1 MLIPLSSPSLK
12 YAPESLS
19 VDGDEDC
26 GLSSKGGDEDCGL
39 SSKGSCRAREMCG
52 EGPEPGPCSSLRLV
66 GQTLTE
72 THLPKPPMPPIALP
86 SGPKTKPGA
95 TAASPRHEILRLLA
109 TGPSELDENGE
120 LCVIQGRLYLASL
133 AGLPV
138 PTAKKYFITLKQLRY
153 IPFCADFGPFNLGL
167 FCVSETESGSPCAL
181 PTHLVAIATRIP
193 APTCL
198 LPHAWQ
204 LRQVARPVACRVR
217 STLSVRAGTVHHI
230 CQALAKTLL
239 NPKLQDFRVVYYT
252 SQDSRDVTNSIFLLG
267 AFLCLHLG
275 ATPEEAWKPFQSLKD
290 TSSGPLCLPYRD
302 ATWVK
307 SSYDLHVK
315 DCWAGLVR
323 AVATSVYDLQAFDKH
338 EVRCSRSAPAVLCT
352 SQRPR
357 LPRGDSV
364 IRWCLSDMR
373 LERSIFIT
381 MIRRKVTCTWWC
393 RVSFWPS
400 AVQRTKVQRMRPT
413 TEAPFHRLLT

>member
-138 PTAKKYFITLKQLRY
+138 PTAKKYFVTLSKKMRY
-153 IPFCADFGPFNLGL
+153 VPFCADFGPFNLGRVML
-167 FCVSETESGSPCAL
+167 STGVGSRTRGGPCAL
-181 PTHLVAIATRIP
+181 PSHLLATAPRIP
-193 APTCL
+193 VCARGKSA
-198 LPHAWQ
+198 LPD
-204 LRQVARPVACRVR
+204 ACRVR
-217 STLSVRAGTVHHI
+217 ATLACVA
-230 CQALAKTLL
+230 QARCT
-239 NPKLQDFRVVYYT
+239 T
-252 SQDSRDVTNSIFLLG
+252 S
-267 AFLCLHLG
+267 A
-275 ATPEEAWKPFQSLKD
+275 
-290 TSSGPLCLPYRD
+290 
-302 ATWVK
+302 
-307 SSYDLHVK
+307 
-315 DCWAGLVR
+315 
-323 AVATSVYDLQAFDKH
+323 
-338 EVRCSRSAPAVLCT
+338 
-352 SQRPR
+352 
-357 LPRGDSV
+357 
-364 IRWCLSDMR
+364 
-373 LERSIFIT
+373 
-381 MIRRKVTCTWWC
+381 RR
-393 RVSFWPS
+393 
-400 AVQRTKVQRMRPT
+400 
-413 TEAPFHRLLT
+413 

>member
-1 MLIPLSSPSLK
+1 M
-12 YAPESLS
+12 
-19 VDGDEDC
+19 
-26 GLSSKGGDEDCGL
+26 
-39 SSKGSCRAREMCG
+39 
-52 EGPEPGPCSSLRLV
+52 
-66 GQTLTE
+66 
-72 THLPKPPMPPIALP
+72 
-86 SGPKTKPGA
+86 PGA
-95 TAASPRHEILRLLA
+95 AAAPRHEILRLLA
-109 TGPSELDENGE
+109 TGQSELDENGE

-138 PTAKKYFITLKQLRY
+138 PTAKTYFITLKKMRY
-153 IPFCADFGPFNLGL
+153 IPFCADFGPFNLG
-167 FCVSETESGSPCAL
+167 
-181 PTHLVAIATRIP
+181 
-193 APTCL
+193 
-198 LPHAWQ
+198 
-204 LRQVARPVACRVR
+204 
-217 STLSVRAGTVHHI
+217 TLHHI
-230 CQALAKTLL
+230 CQALVKTVL

-275 ATPEEAWKPFQSLKD
+275 ATPEEAWGPFQSLKD
-290 TSSGPLCLPYRD
+290 TSNSPMCLPYRD

-323 AVATSVYDLQAFDKH
+323 AVATGVYDLQAFDKH

-357 LPRGDSV
+357 LPRAGDSV
-364 IRWCLSDMR
+364 IRWCLSDTHMR

-381 MIRRKVTCTWWC
+381 MIRRRATCTWWC

-400 AVQRTKVQRMRPT
+400 AVHRTKVQRMRPT